1 MASHMSSSTQQ
12 TEHVAGLTLGAQH
25 TGPSDGQADVRGRS
39 VGSGVH
45 DRSDLDALMEA
56 EADRLREQAERDLD
70 EWEDLDAWMGYGDG
84 YD

>member
-25 TGPSDGQADVRGRS
+25 TGPSDGQADVQGRIVRS
-39 VGSGVH
+39 VPG
-45 DRSDLDALMEA
+45 DRTDLDALMEA
-56 EADRLREQAERDLD
+56 DADRLREQAERDLD